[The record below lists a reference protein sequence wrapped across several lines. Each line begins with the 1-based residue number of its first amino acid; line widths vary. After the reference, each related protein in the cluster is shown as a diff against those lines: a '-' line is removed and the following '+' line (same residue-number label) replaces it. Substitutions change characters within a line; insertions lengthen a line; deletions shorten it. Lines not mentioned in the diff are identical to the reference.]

1 MPKLPVSAKTKQI
14 RQLLSLT
21 AGAPIP
27 QGPAGQMDSEG
38 HAYYLTGE
46 TRRLSRDKVTPE
58 YAALLT
64 VCSRYLWVSPYMLH
78 AEVAQL
84 EYEMAEVE
92 VMAATST

>member
-1 MPKLPVSAKTKQI
+1 M
-14 RQLLSLT
+14 LSSQ
-21 AGAPIP
+21 APSSQP
-27 QGPAGQMDSEG
+27 SGTHP
-38 HAYYLTGE
+38 YYLTGE

-64 VCSRYLWVSPYMLH
+64 ACSTYQWVTPHLLH

-92 VMAATST
+92 AVAAASATEQTGNASV

>member
-1 MPKLPVSAKTKQI
+1 MWPSQ
-14 RQLLSLT
+14 
-21 AGAPIP
+21 AP
-27 QGPAGQMDSEG
+27 PAQPSGK

-46 TRRLSRDKVTPE
+46 TRRLTRDKVTPE

-64 VCSRYLWVSPYMLH
+64 VCSTYLSVTPHLLH

-92 VMAATST
+92 AVAATSAAEQTSNTSL

>member
-1 MPKLPVSAKTKQI
+1 M
-14 RQLLSLT
+14 T
-21 AGAPIP
+21 ADAPIP
-27 QGPAGQMDSEG
+27 QDPAEQTDCGG

-64 VCSRYLWVSPYMLH
+64 ICSNYLWVSPYMLH

-92 VMAATST
+92 AMAAAST